1 MFFWAYV
8 FLAVGFTT
16 ASVYRLCL
24 LLCLLGRRPTPVT
37 GPVLPSLT
45 LQLPLYNEKEVVER
59 LLASIARLEYPREL
73 LEIQILDDSTDETSD
88 RVANLCRALGLG
100 ARHIRRDSRAGFKA
114 GALALGMARS
124 DSDLFAVLD
133 ADFVPRPDF
142 LMRLVPYFTDPAVG
156 VVQARW
162 GYLNEQENLLT
173 RIQATY
179 LNAHFAIEHEARF
192 RRGLFFHFN
201 GTAGIWRRSAI
212 ESSGGWSAGTLTE
225 DLDLSYR
232 AHLKGWKF
240 IYAPDVVVPS
250 ELPANLAA
258 WKAQQYRW
266 AKGMAQVARHLL
278 PRILRSRARA
288 LQKADAAFHLLS
300 GTAYAQTLGVLLL
313 ALHPQSRGLTWL
325 WILNLILLV
334 VYFAFG
340 NWLSRGWRW
349 GRGHEWAAFFLLGVA
364 LAANGARATFSG
376 WLGRKSP
383 FVRTPKRGFA
393 CGSA

>member
-1 MFFWAYV
+1 MFFWAYA

-16 ASVYRLCL
+16 ASLYRLFLLFCL
-24 LLCLLGRRPTPVT
+24 LSQRPAVAT
-37 GPVLPSLT
+37 GPHLPRLT
-45 LQLPLYNEKEVVER
+45 LQLPLYNEKEVIER
-59 LLASIARLEYPREL
+59 LLTSVARLDYPPEK
-73 LEIQILDDSTDETSD
+73 LEIQILDDSSDETSG
-88 RVANLCRALGLG
+88 RVATLCRSLGLR
-100 ARHIRRDSRAGFKA
+100 AQHLQRESRAGFKA
-114 GALALGMARS
+114 GALAYGMS
-124 DSDLFAVLD
+124 QSTSELFAVLD

-142 LMRLVPYFTDPAVG
+142 LKRLVPFFADPGVG

-162 GYLNEQENLLT
+162 GFLNEQENLLT

-240 IYAPDVVVPS
+240 VYVSDVVVPS
-250 ELPANLAA
+250 ELPANLRA
-258 WKAQQYRW
+258 WKTQQYRW

-278 PRILRSRARA
+278 PEIILSNSRP
-288 LQKADAAFHLLS
+288 LQKWDAAFHLLS
-300 GTAYAQTLGVLLL
+300 GTAYAQTVGVLLL
-313 ALHPQSRGLTWL
+313 SLHPESRGLTWL
-325 WILNLILLV
+325 WVFNLALLV
-334 VYFAFG
+334 VYFGCG

-349 GRGHEWAAFFLLGVA
+349 RRGHEWVAFFLLGIA
-364 LAANGARATFSG
+364 LAANGARATISG

-383 FVRTPKRGFA
+383 FVRTPKRGIA
-393 CGSA
+393 CASA